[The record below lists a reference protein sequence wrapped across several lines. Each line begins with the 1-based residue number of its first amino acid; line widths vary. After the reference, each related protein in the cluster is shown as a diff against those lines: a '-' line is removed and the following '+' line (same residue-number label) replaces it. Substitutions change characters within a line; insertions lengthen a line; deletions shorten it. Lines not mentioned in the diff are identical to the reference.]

1 MRLFNNAAY
10 YLKYFSFFRGDK
22 SIKEYFSS
30 DDFKEAIKDLAS
42 EGYYQVSENFDEL
55 VETYSLSTPLNKAE
69 ENFVN
74 HINKKLLLNKKSF
87 SEDVILLNIRLTEGY
102 ISNYIKSKTNF
113 DIVYWKTI
121 LENEVSVLKNIVK
134 KLNPIAEAVILR
146 RFIKKLLEEVILKK
160 YDIIDVENYIPNINV
175 LKSYK
180 LSISKHYFHRKGI
193 NKDIQSSLDNLIAE
207 EEEKSSN
214 IKEEE
219 IIPKPKYKFL
229 DSNDTQTPLI
239 FKIMNK
245 AKNQCNQLIH
255 FEDKFQQNLMISEFI
270 INNSEFNEGEN
281 NGSEIHENSSK
292 IIEENENKFEKK
304 LIPIS
309 KIVEF
314 IANGNNKNKS
324 LEKYKFLRKEAK
336 NRVKSIN
343 EKIAEISVYK
353 EDNFISHKEY
363 MNNMDAKI
371 KDELASLV
379 LKDYQLNLS
388 ENKIKCFSEYFKD
401 NILNLND
408 INISEE
414 DGYEGIMN
422 DVNYFNELRRKMTI
436 KEKIKFNISF
446 RINILLIN
454 MKKKVENIIHDL
466 DKIKGVEE
474 EIAKLDIYFKNELN
488 KINDQLINSDIVVKL
503 MNREVIFAGVNKKEF
518 ISIMKNILQEEHQIN
533 IYDPEI
539 NNFYF
544 FVYLLKKEL
553 YDEKS
558 YKNAVGIN
566 EDYI

>member
-146 RFIKKLLEEVILKK
+146 RFIKKLLEKKKKKK
-160 YDIIDVENYIPNINV
+160 YDIIDVENYVPNINV

-353 EDNFISHKEY
+353 EDNCISHKEY

-544 FVYLLKKEL
+544 FVYLLKKGL

>member
-180 LSISKHYFHRKGI
+180 LSISKHYFHRKGV
-193 NKDIQSSLDNLIAE
+193 KKVIQNSLDNLIAE

-309 KIVEF
+309 KIIEF

>member
-180 LSISKHYFHRKGI
+180 LSISKHYFHRKGV
-193 NKDIQSSLDNLIAE
+193 KKVIQNSLDNLIAE

-219 IIPKPKYKFL
+219 IIPKQKYKFL

-309 KIVEF
+309 KIIEF

>member
-1 MRLFNNAAY
+1 M
-10 YLKYFSFFRGDK
+10 
-22 SIKEYFSS
+22 
-30 DDFKEAIKDLAS
+30 
-42 EGYYQVSENFDEL
+42 
-55 VETYSLSTPLNKAE
+55 
-69 ENFVN
+69 
-74 HINKKLLLNKKSF
+74 NKKSF

>member
-1 MRLFNNAAY
+1 MRLFNNTAY

-353 EDNFISHKEY
+353 EDNYISHKEY